1 MENKSL
7 NIGEMRGEESGMGR
21 LNQRVAVITGGAR
34 GQGRSHAV
42 ALAREGADVVVCD
55 VDRQIETIPYP
66 LAGEGDL
73 EETARLVREQGGRCL
88 AMPADVRDPSQVDAV
103 VQAAL
108 SEFGHVDILAANAG
122 VWASSQLSDMT
133 DELWRDVIE
142 TNLYGVFHAIRAVSR
157 PMIEQR
163 RGRIIA
169 TASTAARSGL
179 PNMGPY
185 VASKWGVLGLVKTA
199 ALELGQYNITV
210 NAVCP
215 GAVES
220 GMTTNDALYRLF
232 LPEADGPSRAEA
244 EEIIR
249 TTMHKLPVG
258 WMSPQEIT
266 NVVIF
271 LASDEAGFI
280 SGTGIDVCAGQSATW
295 SA

>member
-1 MENKSL
+1 
-7 NIGEMRGEESGMGR
+7 
-21 LNQRVAVITGGAR
+21 VAF
-34 GQGRSHAV
+34 
-42 ALAREGADVVVCD
+42 AREGADVVVCD
-55 VDRQIETIPYP
+55 VDRQIEAIPYP
-66 LAGEGDL
+66 LAAEGDL
-73 EETARLVREQGGRCL
+73 DETARLVRERGRRCL
-88 AMPADVRDPSQVDAV
+88 AIPADVRDPTQVDAV

-133 DELWRDVIE
+133 DELWREVIE
-142 TNLYGVFHAIRAVSR
+142 INLYGVFHAIRAVSR

-163 RGRIIA
+163 WGRIIA

-220 GMTTNDALYRLF
+220 GMTTNHALYRLF
-232 LPEADGPSRAEA
+232 LPEADCPNRDDA
-244 EEIIR
+244 EEIIG

-266 NVVIF
+266 NVVVF
-271 LASDEAGFI
+271 LASDEARYI